1 MDKYEMLKKLF
12 ACFPNS
18 FVNGSGEFIAQR
30 EANQY
35 FIFENCETEL
45 DVKCKV
51 IEWFSRGAYKSEPF
65 NSNYKNA
72 CLHEFMLNGINKFLE
87 TNFTHEDME
96 DIYTY
101 LGNAIKH
108 EDTIKFIKSG
118 YDMTFF
124 NQYRKQMSLC

>member
-1 MDKYEMLKKLF
+1 MDRYEILKKLF

-18 FVNGSGEFIAQR
+18 FVNGSGEFVAHR

-35 FIFENCETEL
+35 FIFENCKTEL

-65 NSNYKNA
+65 GSDYKNT
-72 CLHEFMLNGINKFLE
+72 CLHEFMLNGTNKFLG
-87 TNFTHEDME
+87 TNFTHKDME

-108 EDTIKFIKSG
+108 EKTIEFIKSG
-118 YDMTFF
+118 YDMSFF
-124 NQYRKQMSLC
+124 NQFRKQPALF